1 MTDKVGKYFLGKAIN
16 GRDYVW
22 GKILSRDG
30 QDSEKFVAGFFPW
43 SPDTSETDAIRQT
56 VITGQMT
63 GWAYFSTASELNQ
76 AVADLA
82 RSLATVAQ
90 YDRPKPAGKK
100 KMKKAAGKSQ
110 GEARA

>member
-1 MTDKVGKYFLGKAIN
+1 MTELKIGKYFLGKAIN

-22 GKILSRDG
+22 GRILAPEG
-30 QDSEKFVAGFFPW
+30 EKFVAGFFPW
-43 SPDTSETDAIRQT
+43 SPDTNEADAIRQT
-56 VITGQMT
+56 VSTGQMI
-63 GWAYFSTASELNQ
+63 GWQFLATAAELNQ

-100 KMKKAAGKSQ
+100 KSKK
-110 GEARA
+110 

>member
-1 MTDKVGKYFLGKAIN
+1 MKFENIVGNYFLGKAVN

-22 GKILSRDG
+22 GRILSSEG
-30 QDSEKFVAGFFPW
+30 EKFLVGFFPW

-76 AVADLA
+76 AVTDLA

-90 YDRPKPAGKK
+90 YDRPKPAGKRK
-100 KMKKAAGKSQ
+100 VKKAVEEK
-110 GEARA
+110 RA

>member
-1 MTDKVGKYFLGKAIN
+1 MTEHKIGSYFLGKAIN

-22 GKILSRDG
+22 GRILAPEG
-30 QDSEKFVAGFFPW
+30 EKFVAGFFPW

-56 VITGQMT
+56 VTPDQMT
-63 GWAYFSTASELNQ
+63 GWQFHPTAQALND

-90 YDRPKPAGKK
+90 YDRPKPAVKK
-100 KMKKAAGKSQ
+100 KSKKAANSVEKKD
-110 GEARA
+110 AI